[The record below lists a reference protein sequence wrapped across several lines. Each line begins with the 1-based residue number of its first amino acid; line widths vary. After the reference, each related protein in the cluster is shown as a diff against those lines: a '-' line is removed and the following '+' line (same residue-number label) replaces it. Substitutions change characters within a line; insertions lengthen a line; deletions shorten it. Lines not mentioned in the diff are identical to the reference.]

1 MTSLLRTRRADSD
14 RIEFGSAGRIGPLV
28 VKIGL
33 LSTLDAAL
41 LFAIAVLLGR
51 GNYAAMALVAVGGIV
66 INWVYLS
73 RRTLPA
79 KYITPGLTFL
89 AIFQVFVILYT
100 VYIAFTNYSTGHI
113 LSKDQAIEALL
124 SQSQSRVPDSAQYP
138 VTIVEVRTDL
148 GMLVT
153 APDGTALLGTEF
165 KPLEPVEATFSNGV
179 ATETDGATSLSF
191 AEVLQRQDE
200 IFELAIPVSE
210 DPNDGSLRT
219 LDGRTAFQ
227 YTSNL
232 VYDAE
237 ADTLT
242 NTETGVVY
250 QDGGHG
256 AFVDEDGAEVLPGW
270 QVNVGLE
277 NFKRAFTE
285 ESIRGPLMYVTVWTF
300 AFAFLSM
307 LLTFALGL
315 FMALVFN
322 NERMRGRKVYRI
334 IMVLPYAF
342 PAFLGALVWSGML
355 STSFGFINQVLFNG
369 ASIPWLTDP
378 TLAKVAVLTV
388 NLWLG
393 FPYMFLVSMGA
404 LQSIPDEVTEAAT
417 TDGASPWQLFRR
429 IKLPLLLVSVA
440 PVLIATFAF
449 NFNNFNV
456 IYLVTGGGPRDTS
469 ADIPVGFTDILIS
482 LVYKVAF
489 TGQQRDYGLASAFS
503 IIIFV
508 LVAVI
513 SIISFRRT
521 KSLEDIH

>member
-1 MTSLLRTRRADSD
+1 MNTLLTARKSSRV
-14 RIEFGSAGRIGPLV
+14 EFGSAGRVGPLV
-28 VKIGL
+28 LKIVL
-33 LSTLDAAL
+33 LATLDAAL
-41 LFAIAVLLGR
+41 LFALSVLLGR
-51 GNYAAMALVAVGGIV
+51 GNYGALALVAAGGV
-66 INWVYLS
+66 AINWVYLS
-73 RRTLPA
+73 KRTLPA
-79 KYITPGLTFL
+79 KYLTPGLAFL
-89 AIFQVFVILYT
+89 AVFQVFIILYT

-113 LSKDQAIEALL
+113 LSKSQAIEALL
-124 SQSQSRVPDSAQYP
+124 SQSQSRVPDSAEYP
-138 VTIVEVRTDL
+138 VTIVEVRGDL

-153 APDGTALLGTEF
+153 APDGTAMLGTATD
-165 KPLEPVEATFSNGV
+165 PLEPVDASV
-179 ATETDGATSLSF
+179 ADGKAVSTEGATSLSF
-191 AEVLQRQDE
+191 AEVLQRQEE
-200 IFELAIPVSE
+200 IFALSVPVSE

-219 LDGRTAFQ
+219 LDGRNAYQ

-232 VYDAE
+232 VYDEE

-242 NTETGVVY
+242 NTDTGVVY
-250 QDGGHG
+250 TDGGHG
-256 AFVDEDGAEVLPGW
+256 SFVAEDGTEILPGW
-270 QVNVGLE
+270 QVNVGFE
-277 NFKRAFTE
+277 NFQRAFSE
-285 ESIRGPLMYVTVWTF
+285 DSIRGPLVYVTGWTFVF
-300 AFAFLSM
+300 AFASM
-307 LLTFALGL
+307 LLTFGLGL
-315 FMALVFN
+315 FVALILN
-322 NERMRGRKVYRI
+322 HPRMRGLRFYRI

-342 PAFLGALVWSGML
+342 PAFLGAMVWSGML
-355 STSFGFINQVLFNG
+355 STSFGFVNQVLLGG

-404 LQSIPDEVTEAAT
+404 LQSIPEEVTEAAT

-429 IKLPLLLVSVA
+429 IKLPLLLVSMA
-440 PVLIATFAF
+440 PILISTFAF

-469 ADIPVGFTDILIS
+469 AGIPVGHTDILIS
-482 LVYKVAF
+482 MVYKVAF

-521 KSLEDIH
+521 RSLEDIH